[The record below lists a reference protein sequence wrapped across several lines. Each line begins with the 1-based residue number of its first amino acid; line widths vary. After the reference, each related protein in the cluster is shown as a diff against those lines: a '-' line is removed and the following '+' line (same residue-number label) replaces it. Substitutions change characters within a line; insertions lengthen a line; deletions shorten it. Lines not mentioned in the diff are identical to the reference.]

1 MKFYF
6 APMEGITGYPFRN
19 TYEAFFSGIDKY
31 FTPFISANDSFS
43 YQDRELRD
51 VDPSKNMVPF
61 LVPQVLTNDAEMF
74 VSAIK
79 MLTER
84 GYHEV
89 NLNLGCPSGTV
100 VAKNK
105 GSGMLRDPDRLDEFF
120 EETYGYLDREGIKS
134 VHISLKTRIG
144 IYDEAELSNLIP
156 VFNRYPFSEIIVHPR
171 ITKEFYKGSVH
182 LEAFEKCF
190 TEFKAPV
197 VYNGDIFTLS
207 AYEKLCTR
215 FPSLHTVMLGRGL
228 LMHPS
233 LLREIKGGEAATV
246 KELKAYHKAL
256 LTAYLPEMGSE
267 KNTLFKMKEFW
278 DYLSKDFEHSERY
291 LREIR
296 KATDMTAY
304 KAAVRNL
311 FAGCP
316 LRREDL

>member
-120 EETYGYLDREGIKS
+120 EETY
-134 VHISLKTRIG
+134 
-144 IYDEAELSNLIP
+144 
-156 VFNRYPFSEIIVHPR
+156 
-171 ITKEFYKGSVH
+171 
-182 LEAFEKCF
+182 
-190 TEFKAPV
+190 
-197 VYNGDIFTLS
+197 
-207 AYEKLCTR
+207 
-215 FPSLHTVMLGRGL
+215 
-228 LMHPS
+228 
-233 LLREIKGGEAATV
+233 
-246 KELKAYHKAL
+246 
-256 LTAYLPEMGSE
+256 
-267 KNTLFKMKEFW
+267 
-278 DYLSKDFEHSERY
+278 
-291 LREIR
+291 
-296 KATDMTAY
+296 
-304 KAAVRNL
+304 
-311 FAGCP
+311 
-316 LRREDL
+316 